1 MTQEGFDI
9 TERIRGEKTMS
20 KNYKFETL
28 QVHAGQEHPDP
39 ATDAR
44 AVPIYATTSYVFK
57 DSAQAAGRFGLTEGG
72 NIYSRL
78 MNPTSSVFEERVAAL
93 EGGAAALA
101 TATGSAAITYA
112 VQNIATAGDHI
123 VSSAHV
129 YGGTYNLFANT
140 LKEQGISVT
149 FVDPSDPE
157 NFRKAIQ
164 PNTKLLYGETLGNP
178 NSDVLDLEA
187 VSAVAH
193 ENGIPLIV
201 DSTFATPFLLRPLE
215 HGADIVVHSATKF
228 MGGHGSV
235 MGGVI
240 VDGGKF
246 DWTQNDKFPGLT
258 TPDESYHG
266 IVYTEQFGKAAYITK
281 CTTQLMRDLGSI
293 QSPMNA
299 FLLNLGL
306 ETLHLR
312 MPRHCSNALAVAK
325 FLKAHPKIESVRYPG
340 LEGDEYYD
348 LAQKYMPNGTC
359 GVISLRI
366 KGGRED
372 AVRFMDSL
380 KLAAIVTH
388 VADSRTCCLHPAST
402 THRQLTAQELDD
414 CGVYENLVRLSVGT
428 ENVDDIIADLDAAL
442 ANV

>member
-1 MTQEGFDI
+1 MPQEGFDI

-266 IVYTEQFGKAAYITK
+266 VVYTEQFGKAAYITK

>member
-1 MTQEGFDI
+1 
-9 TERIRGEKTMS
+9 MS

-187 VSAVAH
+187 VSAIAH

-201 DSTFATPFLLRPLE
+201 DSTFATPFLIRPLE

-228 MGGHGSV
+228 IGGHGSSL
-235 MGGVI
+235 GGVI
-240 VDGGKF
+240 VDSGKF
-246 DWTQNDKFPGLT
+246 DWVASGKFPQLT
-258 TPDESYHG
+258 EPDPCYHAYASLMQPVRLLCHPYPG
-266 IVYTEQFGKAAYITK
+266 YSAARHR
-281 CTTQLMRDLGSI
+281 CHHQSI
-293 QSPMNA
+293 QRFYPVARLGNS
-299 FLLNLGL
+299 FLARRTPCRKCIEGS
-306 ETLHLR
+306 E
-312 MPRHCSNALAVAK
+312 
-325 FLKAHPKIESVRYPG
+325 FLKQSSESEESEPS
-340 LEGDEYYD
+340 
-348 LAQKYMPNGTC
+348 
-359 GVISLRI
+359 VIIQS
-366 KGGRED
+366 
-372 AVRFMDSL
+372 S
-380 KLAAIVTH
+380 
-388 VADSRTCCLHPAST
+388 
-402 THRQLTAQELDD
+402 
-414 CGVYENLVRLSVGT
+414 
-428 ENVDDIIADLDAAL
+428 
-442 ANV
+442 